1 MTETTVHTSELRL
14 VERAAGGDR
23 DAKRDL
29 FERYRDVAYRVA
41 FRVTGRHEDAM
52 DVVQDG
58 FIKAFGN
65 LGGFQRTSSFKTW
78 LLRIVNNKALDLLRS
93 RKVRL
98 AAPLDA
104 GDDLPQAEYIGPA
117 RGDKPADA
125 MTRRELGERLHQAI
139 DSLPPEQR
147 TVFAL
152 YAAGEMTYG
161 EIAEV
166 VGVPLGTVMSRI
178 YHARR
183 KLHEMLPDLAPR
195 ETERSKA

>member
-1 MTETTVHTSELRL
+1 MPQTNVHTSELRL
-14 VERAAGGDR
+14 VEKAADGDR

-58 FIKAFGN
+58 FIKAFES

-104 GDDLPQAEYIGPA
+104 GDDSPQAEYVGPA
-117 RGDKPADA
+117 RGDKPGDA

-139 DSLPPEQR
+139 ESLPPEQR

>member
-1 MTETTVHTSELRL
+1 MSDPNVHTSELRL
-14 VERAAGGDR
+14 VNQATAGDR
-23 DAKRDL
+23 DARRQL
-29 FERYRDVAYRVA
+29 FERYREVAYRVA
-41 FRVTGRHEDAM
+41 FRITGRHEDSM

-58 FIKAFGN
+58 YIKAFES
-65 LGGFQRTSSFKTW
+65 LSRFQGGSSFKTW

-93 RKVRL
+93 RKVRI

-104 GDDLPQAEYIGPA
+104 GDDSPQADYIGPA
-117 RGDKPADA
+117 PGDMPSDA
-125 MTRRELGERLHQAI
+125 MRRRELAERLHRAI
-139 DSLPPEQR
+139 ESLPPDQR
-147 TVFAL
+147 SVFAL
-152 YAAGEMTYG
+152 YATGDMTYG

-195 ETERSKA
+195 EPERSKT

>member
-1 MTETTVHTSELRL
+1 MPDTNVHTSELRL
-14 VERAAGGDR
+14 VEKAADGDR

-58 FIKAFGN
+58 FIKAFEN
-65 LGGFQRTSSFKTW
+65 LGGFQRASSFKTW

-98 AAPLDA
+98 AAPLDG
-104 GDDLPQAEYIGPA
+104 GDDSPQAEYVGPA
-117 RGDKPADA
+117 RGDKPDDA
-125 MTRRELGERLHQAI
+125 MTRRELSERLHQAI
-139 DSLPPEQR
+139 ESLPPEQR

-183 KLHEMLPDLAPR
+183 KLHEMLPDLVPR

>member
-1 MTETTVHTSELRL
+1 MSETNVHTSELRL